1 MANSMKWNPNP
12 LVAITGITLA
22 SAPIYVHAK
31 IYVST
36 EQAQKLIF
44 PNKQLTTYPV
54 VLTED
59 IQDKM
64 QSASSVRHP
73 FKGDR
78 TWKAADGSFFI
89 VDEVVGKHE
98 MITYAIGI
106 TPNGTIQSIEVMEYV
121 ESYGYEV
128 AEQSWRNQFIGKT
141 AEDPLKLKQD
151 IQNISGATLS
161 CKHLTDG
168 VKRLMVMYDL
178 ALKPKSK

>member
-1 MANSMKWNPNP
+1 MMKWNPNP
-12 LVAITGITLA
+12 LIAIAGTTLMG
-22 SAPIYVHAK
+22 APICAQAK
-31 IYVST
+31 IYVSV

-44 PNKQLTTYPV
+44 ANKQFTKYPV

-64 QSASSVRHP
+64 QSASSVSHP
-73 FKGDR
+73 FKGDK

-106 TPNGTIQSIEVMEYV
+106 APNGTVQGIEIMEYV

-128 AEQSWRNQFIGKT
+128 AEESWRKQFVGKT
-141 AEDPLKLKQD
+141 AEDPLKLKKD

>member
-1 MANSMKWNPNP
+1 M
-12 LVAITGITLA
+12 
-22 SAPIYVHAK
+22 
-31 IYVST
+31 
-36 EQAQKLIF
+36 
-44 PNKQLTTYPV
+44 

-64 QSASSVRHP
+64 QSASSVSHP
-73 FKGDR
+73 FKGDK

-98 MITYAIGI
+98 MITYALGI
-106 TPNGTIQSIEVMEYV
+106 NPDGTIKQVEILEYR
-121 ESYGYEV
+121 ESYGFEV
-128 AEQSWRNQFIGKT
+128 SDAAWRQQFVGKKVN
-141 AEDPLKLKQD
+141 APLKLNQD

-168 VKRLMVMYDL
+168 VKRVMVMYDL

>member
-1 MANSMKWNPNP
+1 MNWKPHSALSMASLLLM
-12 LVAITGITLA
+12 G
-22 SAPIYVHAK
+22 APMYVQAK
-31 IYVST
+31 IYVSA
-36 EQAQKLIF
+36 EQAQQLIF
-44 PNKQLTTYPV
+44 PKQSFVKNPILIS
-54 VLTED
+54 ED

-64 QSASSVRHP
+64 RAASSVRQV

-78 TWKAADGSFFI
+78 VWKVSNGGWFI

-106 TPNGTIQSIEVMEYV
+106 SPSGVVQGIEIMEYV

-128 AEQSWRNQFIGKT
+128 ADPSWRKQFSGKT
-141 AEDPLKLKQD
+141 ATDAIKLNQD

-168 VKRLMVMYDL
+168 VKRIMVMYDL
-178 ALKPKSK
+178 ALKVQRK

>member
-1 MANSMKWNPNP
+1 MMKWNPNP
-12 LVAITGITLA
+12 LIAIAGITLMG
-22 SAPIYVHAK
+22 APIYSQAK
-31 IYVST
+31 IYVSA

-44 PNKQLTTYPV
+44 ANKQFTKYPV

-64 QSASSVRHP
+64 QSASSVSHA
-73 FKGDR
+73 FKGDK
-78 TWKAADGSFFI
+78 TWKAVDGSFFI

-106 TPNGTIQSIEVMEYV
+106 APNGTVQGIEIMEYV

-128 AEQSWRNQFIGKT
+128 AEESWRKQFVGKT
-141 AEDPLKLKQD
+141 AEDPLKLKKD